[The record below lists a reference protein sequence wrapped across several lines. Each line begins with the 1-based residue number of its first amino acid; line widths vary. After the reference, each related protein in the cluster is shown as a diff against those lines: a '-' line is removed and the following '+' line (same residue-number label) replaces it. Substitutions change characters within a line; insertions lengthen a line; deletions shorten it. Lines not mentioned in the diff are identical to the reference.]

1 MFGCISCNSFSF
13 YHICDKCLNGALA
26 PTLSTR
32 EIDGLKIYSFYK
44 YSEIEPLIK
53 YKHKMAGSFILKRL
67 ASVTFATFAKNF
79 EFEGKI
85 SLIPIDDK
93 TAHGYSHTAVL
104 ANAMKNSVFEPQ
116 WGAMRAKN
124 AVVYAG
130 QSLEFR
136 KNNPR
141 GFDFRGAKHKE
152 ILLVDDIVTTGTTLL
167 EARECAEKAGY
178 EVLFAVTLSDARE

>member
-1 MFGCISCNSFSF
+1 MFGCIVCNSLSF
-13 YHICDKCLNGALA
+13 NHICNKCLNGALA
-26 PTLSTR
+26 PTLNTR
-32 EIDGLKIYSFYK
+32 EIDGLQIYSFYK

-67 ASVTFATFAKNF
+67 ASVTFTKFAKNF
-79 EFEGKI
+79 EYEGKI

-93 TAHGYSHTAVL
+93 TTHGYSHTAIL

-124 AVVYAG
+124 DVVYAG

-141 GFDFRGAKHKE
+141 EFDFKGAKHKE
-152 ILLVDDIVTTGTTLL
+152 IVLVDDIVTTGTTLL
-167 EARECAEKAGY
+167 EARACSKSAGY